1 MIGVNAAK
9 KTLCD
14 QLKLRNI
21 QGHTCSP
28 SDISQFY
35 LNIMSFKDHMR
46 LHQQAWLSVR
56 GLPVD
61 CSTRG
66 NMFIDL

>member
-1 MIGVNAAK
+1 MIGVNAPK

-21 QGHTCSP
+21 QGYTCSP

-46 LHQQAWLSVR
+46 LHQQAWLSVQ